1 MHNLEIL
8 RVGSEDVWDYLE
20 SSKVKTP
27 KFQNR
32 LGSYSLNPGTVEK
45 LRDYVDKATIVIFSA
60 EWCKDCHS
68 NVPVMALLN
77 RDTGLEVLVFGH
89 LMRDSKNH
97 GKRWSTPPSP
107 PEVDEFNVI
116 KIPLI
121 IVLNTQGQVLGEI
134 VENPP
139 EGKTLEQAL
148 LNILEA
154 SF

>member
-1 MHNLEIL
+1 M
-8 RVGSEDVWDYLE
+8 
-20 SSKVKTP
+20 
-27 KFQNR
+27 
-32 LGSYSLNPGTVEK
+32 LNPETVDLQK
-45 LRDYVDKATIVIFSA
+45 KYVDKATVVVFSA

-68 NVPVMALLN
+68 NIPVLAQIN
-77 RDTGLEVLVFGH
+77 RDVGLEVLVFGH

-97 GKRWSTPPSP
+97 GNRWSVPPSP
-107 PEVDEFNVI
+107 PEVKEFNVI

-121 IVLNTQGQVLGEI
+121 LVLNTQGQVLGEI

-154 SF
+154 NF